1 MTQFQALEW
10 QRNIYLNGFTGKMPL
25 ISPDWMKL
33 EQDAIGKMT
42 KEAAS
47 YIVAPNCRAA

>member
-10 QRNIYLNGFTGKMPL
+10 QRNIYLNGFTGKMPI

-33 EQDAIGKMT
+33 EQEFKTAVFKG
-42 KEAAS
+42 EAGFL
-47 YIVAPNCRAA
+47 